1 MPAASNIL
9 DQHVTLRYR
18 SFDRLLL
25 NLYIPQLQRPMQ
37 VVAFLRSPE
46 TPIASPALF
55 GRRSDRFAR
64 ELRAYAER
72 EGAAWLHF
80 ERGENKEERMRPL
93 MRDAERVGRPRLV
106 AVGVAQERVFGWGW
120 TKAPAK
126 GRSVDI
132 SFVRR
137 SQYVKQ
143 YYLYLWDDQWGPAF
157 IKISGYAPWGGR
169 VYLNGHEWLK
179 RQLAARGIG
188 FSALDNGLLTVERPE
203 VLERLSRLLGAAQV
217 RRFFARWMREL
228 PQPLSPADRAR
239 GFVYALSMKQIEISD
254 TAVFDR
260 PLRGRQWFEAT
271 ITEHLALGRPSEIAL
286 LFDRRISK
294 RTPGRFETRVLGGEH
309 TIPEIVFRY
318 KRCSIKQ
325 YLKQG
330 RALRTETTVNDTY
343 DLGIRR
349 ALEHLAEL
357 RERGYAINAR
367 LLAMEAGS
375 EDARLSGPELS
386 DLVLPRRGA
395 GGRRVPALRFGDPRV
410 MALLAAVVALVH
422 LPAGF
427 QHAQLR
433 RSVAAL
439 LGLPLEDYSRA
450 SMTYDLARLVGH
462 ALIAR
467 EAGTYRYRVT
477 ARGLAITALLTKI
490 ADRVLDPAFAR
501 IDRSCARSPTD
512 PWRRFEGALDA
523 LLERAN
529 IAA

>member
-1 MPAASNIL
+1 MPTAPDIL
-9 DQHVTLRYR
+9 DQHVTLRCR
-18 SFDRLLL
+18 SLDRILL

-37 VVAFLRSPE
+37 VVSFLKTPE

-64 ELRAYAER
+64 ELRGYAER
-72 EGAAWLHF
+72 AGAEWIHF
-80 ERGENKEERMRPL
+80 ERRENKEERMRPL
-93 MRDAERVGRPRLV
+93 MRAAEREGRSRLV
-106 AVGVAQERVFGWGW
+106 AVGIAQERVFGWGS
-120 TKAPAK
+120 TRTPT
-126 GRSVDI
+126 GRGSVDI
-132 SFVRR
+132 AFVRR
-137 SQYVKQ
+137 SQYVNQ

-157 IKISGYAPWGGR
+157 IKISAYAPWGGR

-179 RQLAARGIG
+179 RQLAQRGIG
-188 FSALDNGLLTVERPE
+188 FTALDNGLLWVERPE
-203 VLERLSRLLGAAQV
+203 VLDALTRALGAPAV

-228 PQPLSPADRAR
+228 PQPLRPSDRGR
-239 GFVYALSMKQIEISD
+239 GFGYALSMKQIEISD

-271 ITEHLALGRPSEIAL
+271 ITEHLALGRPHQIAL
-286 LFDRRISK
+286 LFGRRVSK
-294 RTPGRFETRVLGGEH
+294 RTPGRFETRVLDDH
-309 TIPEIVFRY
+309 TIPEILFRY

-325 YLKQG
+325 YFKGG

-343 DLGIRR
+343 DLGIGR

-357 RERGYAINAR
+357 REKGDAINAR
-367 LLAMEAGS
+367 LLRMEAGS
-375 EDARLSGPELS
+375 EDARLGGPELS
-386 DLVLPRRGA
+386 DLVLPRRSA
-395 GGRRVPALRFGDPRV
+395 TGRRIPALRFGDPRV
-410 MALLAAVVALVH
+410 MALLAAAMASVH

-439 LGLPLEDYSRA
+439 LGRGLEDYSRA
-450 SMTYDLARLVGH
+450 SMTYDLARLLGH
-462 ALIAR
+462 ALIER

-477 ARGLAITALLTKI
+477 ERGLAITALLTKL
-490 ADRVLDPAFAR
+490 ADRVLDPAVAR
-501 IDRSCARSPTD
+501 IDRGHARSPTD

-523 LLERAN
+523 LLERAH

>member
-1 MPAASNIL
+1 MPTASGIL

-18 SFDRLLL
+18 SLDRILL
-25 NLYIPQLQRPMQ
+25 NLYVPQLQRPMQ
-37 VVAFLRSPE
+37 VVAFLKTPQ

-72 EGAAWLHF
+72 ESAPWIHF

-93 MRDAERVGRPRLV
+93 MRAAEREGRSRLV
-106 AVGVAQERVFGWGW
+106 AVGVAQERVFGWGS
-120 TKAPAK
+120 TKAPSAR
-126 GRSVDI
+126 GTVDI

-137 SQYVKQ
+137 SQYVNQ
-143 YYLYLWDDQWGPAF
+143 YYLYLWDADWGPAF
-157 IKISGYAPWGGR
+157 IKISAYAPWGGR

-179 RQLAARGIG
+179 RQLAQRGIG
-188 FSALDNGLLTVERPE
+188 FTALDNGLLAVDRPA
-203 VLERLSRLLGAAQV
+203 VLDGLTRALGAAQV
-217 RRFFARWMREL
+217 RRFFARWMRTL
-228 PQPLSPADRAR
+228 PQPLTPGDRGR
-239 GFVYALSMKQIEISD
+239 GFGYALSMKQIEVSD

-260 PLRGRQWFEAT
+260 PIRGRQWFEAT
-271 ITEHLALGRPSEIAL
+271 ITEHLALGRPHTIAL
-286 LFDRRISK
+286 LFARRITAQ
-294 RTPGRFETRVLGGEH
+294 TPGRFETRVLSEH
-309 TIPEIVFRY
+309 TLPEILFRY

-349 ALEHLAEL
+349 ALEHLSEL
-357 RERGYAINAR
+357 RERGDAINAR

-375 EDARLSGPELS
+375 EDARLAGPQLS
-386 DLVLPRRGA
+386 DLVLPRRGP

-410 MALLAAVVALVH
+410 MALFAAVMALVH
-422 LPAGF
+422 HPAGF

-439 LGLPLEDYSRA
+439 LGRGLEDYSRA
-450 SMTYDLARLVGH
+450 SMTYDLTRLVGH

-467 EAGTYRYRVT
+467 DPGTFRYRVT
-477 ARGLAITALLTKI
+477 DRGLAVTALLTKL
-490 ADRVLDPAFAR
+490 ADRVLDPATAR
-501 IDRSCARSPTD
+501 IDRGYARSPTD
-512 PWRRFEGALDA
+512 PWRRFESALDA